1 MGIKNILHHQ
11 RNVLT
16 RSLYSATILAITLQA
31 SSVTLADNVKMY
43 RQVPSAD
50 EMANLLFP
58 KASEQP
64 MATASKPMK
73 MRSISFDPV
82 ETTPQLAAKAD
93 LVANSEQLTES
104 VGIGLPIQFDFNS
117 DAITSASRPY
127 VDELG
132 KMLSRNDLLNERV
145 VIEGHTDASG
155 SEQYNQQLS
164 MRRAQSIKQYLFN
177 QYGIDRN
184 RMMVSGKGEYSPLS
198 GENPFAA
205 VNRRVE
211 IHKF

>member
-1 MGIKNILHHQ
+1 MNMNILHYQ
-11 RNVLT
+11 RSGFT
-16 RSLYSATILAITLQA
+16 HSLCCAAMLIVTMQA
-31 SSVTLADNVKMY
+31 SSVALAAKVKMY
-43 RQVPSAD
+43 NHVPSAN

-58 KASEQP
+58 KTDEEQ
-64 MATASKPMK
+64 ATASKQIK

-82 ETTPQLAAKAD
+82 ESTPQLAAKAD
-93 LVANSEQLTES
+93 LAVNSEQSTKS

-117 DAITSASRPY
+117 DAITHVSRPY

-132 KMLSRNDLLNERV
+132 KMLSREDLLNERV

-184 RMMVSGKGEYSPLS
+184 RMMVSGKGEYSPLT
-198 GENPFAA
+198 GKNPFAA